1 MKKISL
7 LLLIL
12 TPFVASSQLLTAKDS
27 VHFLLDTTISI
38 MQRKALNADKVDWP
52 RLRQELKEQTMRVKT
67 VAEAGF
73 AFTKLYN
80 ELSDV
85 HGAFFYKDTMFRS
98 TGKIRNLHKINAVTE
113 TELKKGP
120 KIIAEMVDADVAF
133 LRIPVIVDQDS
144 ASVDEIA
151 NRINDSIMLMM
162 KRNPKGIII
171 DLRLNQGGNM
181 FPMIAGLRSLFK
193 EGIVSDSY
201 SHVVKEGEGKVFFRN
216 DSLITDYYKIKI
228 NSFADYSG
236 LPVAVLIGPSTASAG
251 ECTAASLTF
260 RNNTILIGEESMGL
274 TSGNDGFELM
284 PSAGFNLAVSVL
296 KNGHGKILYDCIK
309 PDIEVEGGDNFQ
321 LLSEDEKVKVAVM
334 WIRKQ

>member
-1 MKKISL
+1 MIMM
-7 LLLIL
+7 
-12 TPFVASSQLLTAKDS
+12 PFVASSQLLTAKDS
-27 VHFLLDTTISI
+27 VHFLLDTTIGI
-38 MQRKALNADKVDWP
+38 MQQKALNAHKVDWSG
-52 RLRQELKEQTMRVKT
+52 LKKELKEQTANVKT
-67 VAEAGF
+67 VAEGGF
-73 AFTKLYN
+73 VFTKLYN

-113 TELKKGP
+113 AELVKGP
-120 KIIAEMVDADVAF
+120 KIVAQMITPDIAF
-133 LRIPVIVDQDS
+133 LRIPVIVAQDT
-144 ASVDEIA
+144 ASVDKIA

-201 SHVVKEGEGKVFFRN
+201 SHTVKEGEGKVFFRN
-216 DSLITDYYKIKI
+216 DSLITGYYKIKI
-228 NSFADYSG
+228 NSFTDYSD

-251 ECTAASLTF
+251 ECTAAALTF

-274 TSGNDGFELM
+274 TSGNEGFELL

-296 KNGHGKILYDCIK
+296 KDGQGKILYDCIK

-321 LLSEDEKVKVAVM
+321 LLSKDEKVKTAVM
-334 WIRKQ
+334 WIKKQNK